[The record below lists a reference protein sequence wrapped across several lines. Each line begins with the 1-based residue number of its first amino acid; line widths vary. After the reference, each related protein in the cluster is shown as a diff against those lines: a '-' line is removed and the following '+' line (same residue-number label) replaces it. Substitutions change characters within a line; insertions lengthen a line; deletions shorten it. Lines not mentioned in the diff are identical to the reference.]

1 MVEYGLS
8 MLICNYCVVNIP
20 IMNTNLYCLCIS
32 KEYCMIPLLHVAYM
46 YSQAP
51 KCASANNNTAA
62 IMKLFTSCKLFSLQR
77 LLGTVFC
84 EKDISKVFE
93 SVANNL
99 TSSLGNKRR
108 FIMYRQ

>member
-1 MVEYGLS
+1 
-8 MLICNYCVVNIP
+8 
-20 IMNTNLYCLCIS
+20 MNTNLYFLCIS
-32 KEYCMIPLLHVAYM
+32 KEYCMIPLLHVVYM

-51 KCASANNNTAA
+51 KCAPTNNNTAA
-62 IMKLFTSCKLFSLQR
+62 LMKVFTSCKLFSLQR

-99 TSSLGNKRR
+99 LPLLRIRDVLSCICNKGKCSLALAQFYNNY
-108 FIMYRQ
+108 IAIN